1 MNKNILVIGSLAYD
15 YIMNFDDRFAD
26 HIMPDKI
33 HVLNVAFTAEKLSK
47 EFGGTAGNIGYNLSL
62 LGEKPYIQATVGKD
76 FSDYKTWLYENNIK
90 LDFIKI
96 LKDEYTASAHIITD
110 KDDNQITA
118 FHGGAMFL
126 NNFSIK
132 DLIYKIKPEIAIV
145 APDSSEGMILHAKE
159 LKEARVPCIFDPG
172 QALPQFK
179 KKELID
185 LITDSKVALFN
196 DYEIE
201 LFKKNSELSID
212 EIKKLTEYLIITKGC
227 EGSSIFYKE
236 KKYKILPAKPL
247 NNSDPT
253 GAGDAYRAG
262 IIYGLV
268 NKLSID
274 IMGRIASLCA
284 VYTVEKYGTQT
295 HRFTIE
301 EFKKRYKDNFGSFPP
316 STLSMTG
323 V

>member
-15 YIMNFDDRFAD
+15 FIMNFNDRFAD

-33 HVLNVAFTAEKLSK
+33 HVLNIAFTAEKLSK
-47 EFGGTAGNIGYNLSL
+47 EFGGTAGNIAYNLSL
-62 LGEKPYIQATVGKD
+62 LGEKPYIQATAGKD
-76 FSDYKTWLYENNIK
+76 FGDYKVWLKKNNIK
-90 LDFIKI
+90 LDFITT

-126 NNFSIK
+126 NNFTVKNIISK
-132 DLIYKIKPEIAIV
+132 MKPTIAII
-145 APDSSEGMILHAKE
+145 APDSKIGMLLHAKE
-159 LKEARVPCIFDPG
+159 LKEAKVPCIFDPG

-179 KKELID
+179 KEELIE
-185 LITDSKVALFN
+185 LITGSEVALFN

-201 LFKKNSELSID
+201 LFKKNSGLSIN
-212 EIKKLTEYLIITKGC
+212 EIKKLTKYLIITRGHKG
-227 EGSSIFYKE
+227 SIIFNNDKE
-236 KKYKILPAKPL
+236 YTIKAAKPL
-247 NNSDPT
+247 GNLDPT

-268 NKLSID
+268 NNFPID
-274 IMGRIASLCA
+274 IIGKIASLCA

-295 HRFTIE
+295 HSYTIE
-301 EFKKRYKDNFGSFPP
+301 DFRKRYEENFSSMLP
-316 STLSMTG
+316 SL
-323 V
+323 

>member
-15 YIMNFDDRFAD
+15 YIMNFNDRFAN

-33 HVLNVAFTAEKLSK
+33 HVLNISFTAKKLSK
-47 EFGGTAGNIGYNLSL
+47 EFGGTSGNIAYNLSL
-62 LGEKPYIQATVGKD
+62 LDEKPYIQATAGKD
-76 FSDYKTWLYENNIK
+76 FDDYKIWLEKNSVK
-90 LDFIKI
+90 LDYVKI

-110 KDDNQITA
+110 KDDNQITS

-132 DLIYKIKPEIAIV
+132 NCVSKIKPEIAIV
-145 APDSSEGMILHAKE
+145 APDCKEGMLLHTKE
-159 LKEARVPCIFDPG
+159 LKEAGVPYIFDPG

-179 KKELID
+179 KQELID
-185 LITDSKVALFN
+185 LITGSKVTLFN

-201 LFKKNSELSID
+201 LFKKNSGLSID
-212 EIKKLTEYLIITKGC
+212 KVKKLTEYLIVTRGRK
-227 EGSSIFYKE
+227 GSSIFYKNKE
-236 KKYKILPAKPL
+236 YKIPTAKPL
-247 NNSDPT
+247 NDSDPT

-268 NKLSID
+268 NNLSVD

-295 HRFTIE
+295 HGYTMN
-301 EFKKRYKDNFGSFPP
+301 EFKRRYRNNFNEE
-316 STLSMTG
+316 LEI
-323 V
+323 